1 VRASVKNHFCPVQK
15 IFASLRPCAFALKNT
30 PAGYEPEMP
39 LRTELEN
46 LFRLGRQIFRAYGAA
61 AGTVAVRDAATRSGK
76 PAANKWNAL
85 GRLDVAAVGDGRA
98 PGKWNRRVKA
108 QGLSVIRG

>member
-1 VRASVKNHFCPVQK
+1 
-15 IFASLRPCAFALKNT
+15 LRLCAFALKNT
-30 PAGYEPEMP
+30 PAGHVPEMP

-61 AGTVAVRDAATRSGK
+61 AGTAAVRGAATGSGK

-85 GRLDVAAVGDGRA
+85 GRLDVAAAGDGRA
-98 PGKWNRRVKA
+98 PEKWNCRVKA
-108 QGLSVIRG
+108 HGLSVIRG